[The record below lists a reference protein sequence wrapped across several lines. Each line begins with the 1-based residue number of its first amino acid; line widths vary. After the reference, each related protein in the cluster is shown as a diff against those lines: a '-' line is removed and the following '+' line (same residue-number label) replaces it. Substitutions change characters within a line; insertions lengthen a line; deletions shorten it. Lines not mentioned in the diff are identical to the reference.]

1 MTRFL
6 LDTNIIS
13 DAVKKQPSENLSEWL
28 AGQKDDDLFV
38 SSMTI
43 GEIQSGIL
51 VLPLG
56 KHRHTLEEWFEGSQ
70 GPQALFAGRILPFDD
85 KAGLVWARLMAEGKT
100 LGRER
105 SAVDMIIAAVSE
117 VHGCIVVTNDKKDF
131 WGLKVFNPM
140 QELASDGVQ

>member
-13 DAVKKQPSENLSEWL
+13 DAVKKQPSENLSKWL
-28 AGQKDDDLFV
+28 AGQKDHDLFV

-43 GEIQSGIL
+43 GEIRSGIL

-56 KHRHTLEEWFEGSQ
+56 KHRRTLEKWFEGSQ

-85 KAGLVWARLMAEGKT
+85 KASLVRARLMAEGKT
-100 LGRER
+100 LGRKR
-105 SAVDMIIAAVSE
+105 CPVDMIIAAVSE

-131 WGLKVFNPM
+131 WGLKVVNPM
-140 QELASDGVQ
+140 QQLASDGVQ